1 MDLGKGEMF
10 VTRMQRNSV
19 RGGIH
24 LSLELRREVGLRDD
38 IATLQLD
45 PGVLK

>member
-1 MDLGKGEMF
+1 MNLGKGEMF
-10 VTRMQRNSV
+10 VARMQRNSV

-24 LSLELRREVGLRDD
+24 EPEAQKRVGLRDD

-45 PGVLK
+45 LMF